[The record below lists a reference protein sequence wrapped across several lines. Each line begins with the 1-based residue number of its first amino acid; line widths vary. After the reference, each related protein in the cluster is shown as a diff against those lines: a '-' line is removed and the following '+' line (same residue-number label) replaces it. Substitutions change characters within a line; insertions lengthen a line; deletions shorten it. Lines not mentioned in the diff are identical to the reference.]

1 MHAMLSQVSVAHSHA
16 HSCTNIKKHLVLP
29 VQTSNCSSN
38 WEFRGVLFFSNDE
51 DFVCI
56 IDRLAGGIDYF
67 EKVVGGIKIQTDN
80 LV

>member
-1 MHAMLSQVSVAHSHA
+1 M
-16 HSCTNIKKHLVLP
+16 
-29 VQTSNCSSN
+29 
-38 WEFRGVLFFSNDE
+38 LFFSNDE